1 MSNSKYNTT
10 KNDWLI
16 TFEYVK
22 ENESALT
29 TSFWT
34 TKRRRKK
41 LQRLLEEMPTVE
53 QCSIKY
59 TEIGCVFVVK
69 GKKKPST
76 TFEKIKS
83 YEKYNLEESSVFIFL
98 KEEKYFRLLV
108 DNINLTFIDI
118 IKGIFPLSLSEFLRQ
133 KIKMND
139 KDRIE
144 VSINFLN
151 FIYDETKLIWKE
163 RCERQINK
171 EKRLKI
177 SRKKKMITNNV
188 GLGNVLNIGNIL
200 KREPITRAEGLLNS
214 IYFNQ
219 KPLDFI
225 IHVNWTILLINF
237 FGLFNF

>member
-1 MSNSKYNTT
+1 
-10 KNDWLI
+10 LI
-16 TFEYVK
+16 YF
-22 ENESALT
+22 L
-29 TSFWT
+29 
-34 TKRRRKK
+34 
-41 LQRLLEEMPTVE
+41 
-53 QCSIKY
+53 I
-59 TEIGCVFVVK
+59 
-69 GKKKPST
+69 
-76 TFEKIKS
+76 EKIKS
-83 YEKYNLEESSVFIFL
+83 YEKYNLEDTSVFIFL

-118 IKGIFPLSLSEFLRQ
+118 IKGLSLSEFLRQQ

-144 VSINFLN
+144 VSISFLN

-214 IYFNQ
+214 TEAFGFYNSCE
-219 KPLDFI
+219 LDNFI
-225 IHVNWTILLINF
+225 N
-237 FGLFNF
+237 